1 MLRYLE
7 ANGGRIDVT
16 AEKLALHRCGSD
28 YTDYEPWTDLV
39 PTLLKLR
46 SYAAAASQPGSPAP
60 IRSSEG

>member
-1 MLRYLE
+1 MLKYLE

-39 PTLLKLR
+39 PTLLKFR
-46 SYAAAASQPGSPAP
+46 SYAAAASQTASTAP
-60 IRSSEG
+60 TRSSEG